1 MNQQFR
7 PAKGRAN
14 WATFFLLVYGA
25 IAIASILSTIAE
37 IGLLQR
43 IDNRE
48 FVSNAEIAANDRRL
62 AILGLLNF
70 ASFIAAAVA
79 FLAWIRRAS
88 ANLAP
93 LGVSWQRFSPGW
105 AVGAW
110 FVPIVCLFRPYQI
123 MAEIWRDSLPEIAP
137 ENRGARGR
145 SLTSPLLGFWWAAW
159 LVSGWIGNFTLPL
172 FFSAN
177 VSFDVDG
184 LIRANLASIAAGIIS
199 LAALTLAVLL
209 VRRITSNQDQKHAA
223 RQTMIA
229 ENGADAAAE
238 TG

>member
-1 MNQQFR
+1 MNQQYR

-14 WATFFLLVYGA
+14 WATFFLMLYGA

-37 IGLLQR
+37 ISLLQR

-62 AILGLLNF
+62 AILGLLNH

-159 LVSGWIGNFTLPL
+159 LISGWISNLTIRF
-172 FFSAN
+172 FFSTN
-177 VSFDVDG
+177 VDD

-199 LAALTLAVLL
+199 LAALILAVIL

-229 ENGADAAAE
+229 ETATDDAAEAR
-238 TG
+238 

>member
-1 MNQQFR
+1 MNQQYR

-14 WATFFLLVYGA
+14 WATFFLALYGV

-93 LGVSWQRFSPGW
+93 LGVRWQRFSPGW

-145 SLTSPLLGFWWAAW
+145 SLTSPMLGFWWAAW
-159 LVSGWIGNFTLPL
+159 LVSGWISNLTIRF
-172 FFSAN
+172 FFST
-177 VSFDVDG
+177 DVDD
-184 LIRANLASIAAGIIS
+184 LIRANLASIVAGIIS
-199 LAALTLAVLL
+199 LAALILAVIL
-209 VRRITSNQDQKHAA
+209 VRRITSNQGKKHAA

-229 ENGADAAAE
+229 AGVTDAAAE
-238 TG
+238 AE